1 MRQEAYTVCEAKRVG
16 TSQLLTRMSQ
26 GQGGL
31 RLPVALPKVNRL
43 KHRLDFSAVFR
54 QGIRRQSPHLT
65 LRALQQKPKTAES
78 AKIPPIIGISVSQKV
93 SKLATQRNRIKRQLR
108 AAFRQLLPR
117 LKSDWLLVVVVKPKA
132 TECDYQHFL
141 QELEQLLAD
150 AEVIN
155 GH

>member
-1 MRQEAYTVCEAKRVG
+1 
-16 TSQLLTRMSQ
+16 MSQ
-26 GQGGL
+26 ALGGL
-31 RLPVALPKVNRL
+31 RKPVALPKVNRL

-65 LRALQQKPKTAES
+65 LRAWRQKPETAES
-78 AKIPPIIGISVSQKV
+78 NKIPPKIGFSVSQKV

-117 LKSDWLLVVVVKPKA
+117 LKSDWLLVVVVKPSA
-132 TECDYQHFL
+132 TECEYQQFL

-150 AEVIN
+150 AEVLN